1 MSLFPP
7 GKKRRNFFIAQACLW
22 ICVAIV
28 MTKAIIGGAIEEYNM
43 PFSTWPVEL
52 YVSEFFMIM
61 IYSSVFTLLLSI
73 PLWYWFIG
81 EQDPENKKG

>member
-7 GKKRRNFFIAQACLW
+7 GKKRRHFFTAQACVLVCA
-22 ICVAIV
+22 IIV
-28 MTKAIIGGAIEEYNM
+28 MTKAMIGGAINEYNM

-52 YVSEFFMIM
+52 YVSEFFMIT
-61 IYSSVFTLLLSI
+61 IYSVVFTLLLSV

-81 EQDPENKKG
+81 EQDPSGK

>member
-22 ICVAIV
+22 VCAAIV
-28 MTKAIIGGAIEEYNM
+28 MTKAIIGGAIDEYNM

-52 YVSEFFMIM
+52 YVSEFFMIL
-61 IYSSVFTLLLSI
+61 IYSSVFTVLLSI

-81 EQDPENKKG
+81 EQDPNSRG